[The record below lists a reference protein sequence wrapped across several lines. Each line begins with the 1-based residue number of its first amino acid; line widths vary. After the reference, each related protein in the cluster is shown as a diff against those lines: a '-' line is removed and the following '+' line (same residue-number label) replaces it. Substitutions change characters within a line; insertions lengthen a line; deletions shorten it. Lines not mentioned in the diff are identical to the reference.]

1 MNSHLEDGCPQVISD
16 VFIRMGMNGLSSL
29 MEKVL
34 LYLYK
39 KIYGLCMHLN
49 YL

>member
-1 MNSHLEDGCPQVISD
+1 MNSHLEDGYPQEISD
-16 VFIRMGMNGLSSL
+16 VFIQMGMNGLSSL

-34 LYLYK
+34 LHLNR
-39 KIYGLCMHLN
+39 KIYGLCMYLN